1 MFSARILRILG
12 YGVSVGTNRY
22 LYMYRRRRICM
33 EREYLTARRESLLSK
48 TTELLQEVMRTA
60 EKDEKFVGV
69 YRARE
74 NGHSKI
80 LTAPRAVLKQNYA
93 MFESACGILVY
104 VPISPLQEDV
114 EENKED

>member
-1 MFSARILRILG
+1 MRIGRDG
-12 YGVSVGTNRY
+12 FFVGTNRY
-22 LYMYRRRRICM
+22 LYMHRRRRICM
-33 EREYLTARRESLLSK
+33 EREYLTAKRESLLSK
-48 TTELLQEVMRTA
+48 TTELLQEVMRSA

-104 VPISPLQEDV
+104 VPIPPLQEDV
-114 EENKED
+114 EEGE